1 MVGDES
7 VLARVLRGTR
17 VEVEVEGNRIEL
29 WIEIDAAIVETQR
42 CVELQSGAFPVCKAR
57 EHLRGGLRLAKRS
70 EEALDQFRLR
80 APDVLRPEFHHVG
93 DVSEDA
99 RSLQLPIQRK
109 NGRPKPHRDPPRKSR
124 RRQQQIPLEREAK
137 LVNAGGRRRSVPR
150 RAGGGEPH
158 TPASRSRS
166 SRANPRSKATW
177 HPPRARRSHPQS
189 PAAARPQGR

>member
-17 VEVEVEGNRIEL
+17 IEVEIEGNRIEL
-29 WIEIDAAIVETQR
+29 RIEIDAAIIETQR
-42 CVELQSGAFPVCKAR
+42 RVELQSGAFPVCKAS
-57 EHLRGGLRLAKRS
+57 EHLRGGLRLAKRF

-93 DVSEDA
+93 YVIEDA

-124 RRQQQIPLEREAK
+124 RRQLQYPW
-137 LVNAGGRRRSVPR
+137 NARLSLSMQA
-150 RAGGGEPH
+150 AGDVAFRI
-158 TPASRSRS
+158 T
-166 SRANPRSKATW
+166 
-177 HPPRARRSHPQS
+177 
-189 PAAARPQGR
+189 PAAANLI